1 MKKLIFA
8 ILFAIATISC
18 SKNEPTE
25 NIIFQPVTITPTL
38 IYNSELYG
46 NGRENISEQK
56 TVISTANDW
65 NDLKIKMNS
74 QNPFNNISF
83 PNIDFATEKV
93 IAIFDKIW
101 TRDGANISISNII
114 ETENQIVVTVF
125 KTEPGPF
132 TNGITSVSQPFYIV
146 KIPQTSKP
154 IVFN

>member
-8 ILFAIATISC
+8 ILFATATISC
-18 SKNEPTE
+18 SKSEPTE

-56 TVISTANDW
+56 TVISNANDW
-65 NDLKIKMNS
+65 NDLTIKMNS

-101 TRDGANISISNII
+101 PRDGANISISNII
-114 ETENQIVVTVF
+114 ETENQIFVTVF
-125 KTEPGPF
+125 KTEPGTF
-132 TNGITSVSQPFYIV
+132 TNGITLMSQPFCIV